1 MNTLHIPPLPISM
14 HLDIVENFAKSIRN
28 ERMNWHDATG
38 SDGCGQA
45 LKMVKVG
52 MCRRMMCHERDGC
65 GAP

>member
-14 HLDIVENFAKSIRN
+14 HLDIVEHFAKSIRN

-52 MCRRMMCHERDGC
+52 MFD
-65 GAP
+65 A

>member
-1 MNTLHIPPLPISM
+1 MNTRHIPLLPISM
-14 HLDIVENFAKSIRN
+14 HLDIVEDFAKSIRN
-28 ERMNWHDATG
+28 ERMN
-38 SDGCGQA
+38 CKA